1 MNIDLIHEKII
12 YLLSSRED
20 IKKENNN
27 VLNQRLNY
35 TMFYDGNAMLKIMVM
50 KRQHLYVAS

>member
-35 TMFYDGNAMLKIMVM
+35 AMFYDGNAMLEIMVM